1 MSATREKKAVKTVES
16 SSESGELTNDQF
28 STILQAI
35 NRNGSEFTERLDNV
49 QKDIESFTGRVEKVE
64 ATAGGALDLASTA
77 AGQSEANRLEM
88 ERMNKQ
94 LSDHIAQDAKWKD
107 KLVSNILER
116 READDQAHI
125 ESEVERTCRE
135 LAERERNLVFY
146 DIEEG
151 KEQPQDYFFLRHFIK
166 TTLDLGH
173 RKSTQMKFHNA
184 FRRGESVDDRPR
196 ALVVTLDSEEDM
208 WMLIHAANKN
218 DVGDL
223 IKRDFPPEVEEARC
237 KLERL
242 LYMMKKGGA
251 TGLKLKYPAALWQH
265 GKVLRDYYPGFR
277 RLKCSTLT
285 ERRQNDEFDD
295 LPDDLKQARARGTEV
310 LRRERLAREESPE
323 LGGDSIRGSSRGK
336 PRRRRGRGGRGGGR
350 GAGST
355 SSTAREEQVQMETN
369 SPQPLQPTPREES
382 TERGSSD
389 NTSSKNAV
397 PTEEL
402 TSRPDTRK
410 QEVNLPD
417 PSSELINEDRALGE
431 TSVSGP
437 RADQGT
443 STTGLVGHGAE
454 AAAASNITD
463 EDGEDS
469 GVRVLPR
476 QPAT

>member
-1 MSATREKKAVKTVES
+1 MLDFHISYTYTYIFILFLSFS
-16 SSESGELTNDQF
+16 SVGVTYGELTNDQF

-49 QKDIESFTGRVEKVE
+49 RKDIESFTGRVEKVE
-64 ATAGGALDLASTA
+64 ATAGEALDLASTA

-223 IKRDFPPEVEEARC
+223 IKRDFPPEVEEARR

-242 LYMMKKGGA
+242 LYTMKKGGA

-265 GKVLRDYYPGFR
+265 GKVLRDYYPGFI

-323 LGGDSIRGSSRGK
+323 LGGDSIRGSSRGSQEEAH
-336 PRRRRGRGGRGGGR
+336 PR
-350 GAGST
+350 
-355 SSTAREEQVQMETN
+355 
-369 SPQPLQPTPREES
+369 P
-382 TERGSSD
+382 
-389 NTSSKNAV
+389 
-397 PTEEL
+397 
-402 TSRPDTRK
+402 
-410 QEVNLPD
+410 
-417 PSSELINEDRALGE
+417 
-431 TSVSGP
+431 
-437 RADQGT
+437 
-443 STTGLVGHGAE
+443 
-454 AAAASNITD
+454 AS
-463 EDGEDS
+463 
-469 GVRVLPR
+469 
-476 QPAT
+476 